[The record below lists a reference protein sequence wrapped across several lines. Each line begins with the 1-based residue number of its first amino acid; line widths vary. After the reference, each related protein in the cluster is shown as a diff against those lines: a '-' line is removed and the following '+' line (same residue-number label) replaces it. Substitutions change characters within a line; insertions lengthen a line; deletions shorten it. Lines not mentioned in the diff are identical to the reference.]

1 MIEDS
6 LKDRILILDGAM
18 GTMLRSG
25 GPHGQEDSTDVLC
38 LTAPQAV
45 ASVHRRYLEAGADI
59 IETNTCCANRLSL
72 RAFGCGNPTAEIN
85 RAGAAIAR
93 SEADRQTALTPDRP
107 RYVAGAVG
115 PAAPALL
122 SGLSLTAQRSLHAE
136 LHTAYVEQMTA
147 LAEGGVD
154 ILLIETSFDLT
165 DTLTA
170 LRAACEAADR
180 ADREIG
186 IMVAA
191 TLAEHTGRM
200 PSGHDVTELIEAATF
215 ARPLAI
221 GLNCSSGPVSLLPAL
236 RRLAA
241 ASPYPIIAYPN
252 AGLPGPDGNYPC
264 TPRLFAGEMLK
275 MADEGLLN
283 IAGGC
288 CGTTPEHIAMLAA
301 GMQSR
306 IRRPAFN
313 HKSKA
318 HIIWKQENT
327 KYTK

>member
-25 GPHGQEDSTDVLC
+25 GPHGQEGSTDVLC
-38 LTAPQAV
+38 LTDPQEV

-72 RAFGCGNPTAEIN
+72 QSYGCSHTAAEIN

-93 SEADRQTALTPDRP
+93 SEADRQAMLTASKLRF
-107 RYVAGAVG
+107 VAGAVG
-115 PAAPALL
+115 PAAPGLL
-122 SGLSLTAQRSLHAE
+122 SRLTPAE
-136 LHTAYVEQMTA
+136 RLDMQKQLYAAYLEQMAA

-154 ILLIETSFDLT
+154 ILLIETSFDLSV
-165 DTLTA
+165 TLTA
-170 LRAACEAADR
+170 LRAAREIADR
-180 ADREIG
+180 ADKEIG

-200 PSGHDVTELIEAATF
+200 PSGHDVTKLIEAATF

-221 GLNCSSGPVSLLPAL
+221 GLNCSSGPASLLPAL

-264 TPRLFAGEMLK
+264 TPRLFAGEMLE

-306 IRRPAFN
+306 IRRPVFS

-318 HIIWKQENT
+318 HII
-327 KYTK
+327 